1 MALRSNYDNSRTSF
15 PLYFGRQTKFG
26 DAASTPLNMI
36 KLKVEQ
42 QVNASFPLIHQVA
55 TTMTFKNYHNRV
67 LEGALEFTL
76 PATATIC
83 GFGLDVDGVIVDG
96 VVVEKEKARVTF
108 EKEVRKGVDPGLV
121 EMVKGNIFR
130 TRVYPMPP
138 GGIRIVRVIY
148 QDQAQ
153 MENDCFL
160 FHIPIDFNTILE
172 NLDISLVCTH
182 TSNDGQPKFVSN
194 VKFQQPFVNSN
205 GRYCS
210 EIHQANVKPM
220 KDEQRITYKLKNLT
234 PGQPIHSVEIDP
246 DDRSQAYFAL
256 SYMPPLSQSSSRV
269 PNNQKTMSIC
279 ILWDASLSRA
289 NLENRNHEIQMLKK
303 ILNTW
308 ESNGININLTVV
320 VFRNEL
326 EEPRS
331 FNLQVQDYWSKL
343 NQFLTNVSYDGATNL
358 FQLATLST
366 TIPNVTHYFLFSDC
380 LSTIGNDEPAFFN
393 NLTTKP
399 IWIFNANATHD
410 PTNFSL
416 IDYLTN
422 LSGGGYISR
431 EKIMAQN
438 NAIDIVQWIDRP
450 QTRYFNT
457 NTINDTDVHDIYPSH
472 SIILAP
478 NAERFILVGKMSSSA
493 TANIAVNFITSNQL
507 YRKELT
513 INKVD
518 PKSDNYG
525 LLRRLYA
532 KQMLIELTAFPE
544 KNKKLILDIGLKYSI
559 VSDFTSILVLETL
572 QQHIEHQ
579 ICPHQSRTKL
589 YNDYMAYQNNKKHQ
603 ESTKAQTKLNTVLS
617 VWQTRCTW
625 YDKII
630 TDKDRK
636 NALKMSSSS
645 EHDLS
650 PRNNVARARR
660 SVYSD
665 VDTISYASRPQVMEY
680 SASETL
686 HLQSMDTEMYH
697 AISPSP
703 QRSYYRKSQISKGSS
718 VGLSDDEDSEEM
730 YAFMNTSVNQ
740 NSQSSNQRF
749 LMDRLPT
756 TTRSRRRRSSSSS
769 SSSSS
774 SGNPGS
780 SSQTITL
787 QNWDPQTPYM
797 DKIKSSNS
805 IQTAYQIYL
814 NERQSYSKSPSFY
827 FDIASYF
834 FLQARSSN
842 PQQSSID
849 KFNQIHS
856 MSHSGIS
863 NEIPSTN
870 ANSNEY
876 EYFGL
881 RILTS
886 VLELEL
892 ESSQLLRTVAYKLVE
907 LGRHSLAENIYRRI
921 VNLRSDE
928 PQSFRDLALL
938 LQESNSETKNLVEI
952 SDLFKKV
959 LFGEW
964 DNRYAEI
971 EVTALHELNCFA
983 FQFHPQKQQILN
995 SIDNRLIRHLP
1006 VDLKIVMVWDT
1017 NDTDVDLHV
1026 IEPTGEECYYGHKHT
1041 AIGGMISRD
1050 FTTGYGPEEYL
1061 VRKAINGTYTV
1072 RAKYFAN
1079 HQQSLTGATTIM
1091 VHVYKYYGQ
1100 WNQQKEIVTLRLSSN
1115 QEMIDV
1121 CKVDF
1126 NDNIKPKSDNKI
1138 MNNQNSNTNIHL
1150 NVTCDGC
1157 EMSPIKGDRYKCLF
1171 CPDVDF
1177 CQSCQ
1182 SVSRT
1187 NHDPNHQYNHPLL
1200 CIKNSDEYSKSVYLH
1215 NRSQIIHRESQCNSC
1230 LMKPIIGIRYKCACG
1245 INLCESC
1252 EFIGLHDTDH
1262 RRTKITVKG

>member
-15 PLYFGRQTKFG
+15 PLYFGRQIKFG
-26 DAASTPLNMI
+26 DAASTPLKMI

-55 TTMTFKNYHNRV
+55 TTMTFKNDHNRV

-83 GFGLDVDGVIVDG
+83 GFGLDVDGAIVDG

-172 NLDISLVCTH
+172 NLDMSLVCIH
-182 TSNDGQPKFVSN
+182 ASNDDQPKFVSN

-210 EIHQANVKPM
+210 EIHQTNVQPM
-220 KDEQRITYKLKNLT
+220 KDEQCITYKLKNLT

-256 SYMPPLSQSSSRV
+256 SYIPPLSQSSSTV

-331 FNLQVQDYWSKL
+331 FNLQVQDYWSKI

-399 IWIFNANATHD
+399 IWIFNANATHE
-410 PTNFSL
+410 PSNFPL
-416 IDYLTN
+416 INYLTN
-422 LSGGGYISR
+422 LSSGGYISR

-472 SIILAP
+472 SITLAP
-478 NAERFILVGKMSSSA
+478 NTERFILVGKMSSST
-493 TANIAVNFITSNQL
+493 TANIAVNFLISNQL
-507 YRKELT
+507 HRKELK

-518 PKSDNYG
+518 PKSENYG

-532 KQMLIELTAFPE
+532 KQMLTELTAFPE
-544 KNKKLILDIGLKYSI
+544 KNKKRILDIGLKYSI

-572 QQHIEHQ
+572 QQHIQHQ

-589 YNDYMAYQNNKKHQ
+589 YNDYMAYQNNKKQQ
-603 ESTKAQTKLNTVLS
+603 ESTKTQTKLNAVLHL
-617 VWQTRCTW
+617 WQTRCTW
-625 YDKII
+625 YDKEI

-636 NALKMSSSS
+636 KALEMSSSS
-645 EHDLS
+645 EDDSS
-650 PRNNVARARR
+650 PRNSMLYQRMPARSA
-660 SVYSD
+660 
-665 VDTISYASRPQVMEY
+665 INNNSYARRPQVMAC
-680 SASETL
+680 SASRTR
-686 HLQSMDTEMYH
+686 HLQSMNYNMCYER
-697 AISPSP
+697 SSSP
-703 QRSYYRKSQISKGSS
+703 QISYMQSLSKPGASVNMSDDDEEEMHVSMSSSINEESQIS
-718 VGLSDDEDSEEM
+718 
-730 YAFMNTSVNQ
+730 
-740 NSQSSNQRF
+740 NQRS
-749 LMDRLPT
+749 LVDRLAT
-756 TTRSRRRRSSSSS
+756 TTNS
-769 SSSSS
+769 
-774 SGNPGS
+774 NPTS

-863 NEIPSTN
+863 NETPSTN

-907 LGRHSLAENIYRRI
+907 LGRHNLAENIYRRI

-938 LQESNSETKNLVEI
+938 LQESNSETKNLLEI

-971 EVTALHELNCFA
+971 EVTTLHELNCFA
-983 FQFHPQKQQILN
+983 FQFYPQKQKILN

-1100 WNQQKEIVTLRLSSN
+1100 SNQQKEIVTLRLSSN

-1121 CKVDF
+1121 CKVEF

-1138 MNNQNSNTNIHL
+1138 MNNQNSNTNIHSH
-1150 NVTCDGC
+1150 VTCDGC

-1187 NHDPNHQYNHPLL
+1187 THDPNHQYNHPLL
-1200 CIKNSDEYSKSVYLH
+1200 CIKNSDEYSESVYMH
-1215 NRSQIIHRESQCNSC
+1215 NRSKIIHKNSQCNSC
-1230 LMKPIIGIRYKCACG
+1230 LTKPIIGVRYKCTCG
-1245 INLCESC
+1245 INLCERC
-1252 EFIGLHDTDH
+1252 EFTGLHDTDH
-1262 RRTKITVKG
+1262 RRTKITKA